1 MRAVGLDTSIVLRL
15 LVGEPEEQANAAQAY
30 LNDCCLDG
38 IQVFISDI
46 VVGETYH
53 ALIHHYEATK
63 EEAINALLKLLS
75 SPMISTSGH
84 AVSILNEYRG
94 TGADLM
100 DRLIRINFLE
110 VAHEVITFDKDFSK
124 LPNVTRL
131 S

>member
-1 MRAVGLDTSIVLRL
+1 MRAVGLDTSIILRL
-15 LVGEPEEQANAAQAY
+15 LVGEPEEQANVAQAY
-30 LNDCCLDG
+30 LTDCYLDG

-46 VVGETYH
+46 VVGETYR

-84 AVSILNEYRG
+84 AVSILSEYRG
-94 TGADLM
+94 IGAGLM
-100 DRLIRINFLE
+100 DRLIRMNFLE
-110 VAHEVITFDKDFSK
+110 VAHEVITFDKDFAK